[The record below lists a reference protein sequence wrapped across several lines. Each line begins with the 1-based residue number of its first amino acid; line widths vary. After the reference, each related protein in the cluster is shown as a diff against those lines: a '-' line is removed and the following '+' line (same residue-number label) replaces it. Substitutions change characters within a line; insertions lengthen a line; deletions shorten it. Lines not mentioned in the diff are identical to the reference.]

1 MMDEMN
7 IQRIKISQRVNKETY
22 LPTTS
27 DVNMTMIMEQGDQTA
42 FVDVVMSAA
51 FSRHNEVGEIKVP
64 QEVLDSAK

>member
-1 MMDEMN
+1 M
-7 IQRIKISQRVNKETY
+7 
-22 LPTTS
+22 PTTS